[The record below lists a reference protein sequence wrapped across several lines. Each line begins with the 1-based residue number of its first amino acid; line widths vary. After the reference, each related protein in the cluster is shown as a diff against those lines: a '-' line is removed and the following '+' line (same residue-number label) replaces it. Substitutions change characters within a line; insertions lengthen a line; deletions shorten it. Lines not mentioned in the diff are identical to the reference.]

1 MNSIPDYI
9 KVAGINYKV
18 QEVDGILEK
27 FNILGQIN
35 YHKGIIEL
43 DSELPLDRKEQTFI
57 HEVLHATFKEA
68 GYDEQDEEM
77 IDRVSMVLYQVLKDN
92 YLFFNNYKLMDKIKG
107 NVNE

>member
-9 KVAGINYKV
+9 KVAGITYKV

-43 DSELPLDRKEQTFI
+43 DTELPLDRKEQTFI
-57 HEVLHATFKEA
+57 HEVLHAVFKEA

-92 YLFFNNYKLMDKIKG
+92 YLFFNNYKLMDKIG
-107 NVNE
+107 GI